1 MDETTQATVDET
13 TIVEPVAPA
22 APEAVVDPVTTAPE
36 VAPEVVDPVPAP
48 VAPVVKTKVR
58 HQRQKQVTSIV
69 TAEEQTETEITD
81 DDVDVLPTSLTLAAP
96 YAFYDDAGAMHQW
109 LAGQTV
115 SDATEIA
122 LLVDRGAIFKAE

>member
-1 MDETTQATVDET
+1 MDEPTQATVDET
-13 TIVEPVAPA
+13 TIVDQVAPVAPETVVEPVAT
-22 APEAVVDPVTTAPE
+22 EAE
-36 VAPEVVDPVPAP
+36 VAPVVVDPVPAP

-58 HQRQKQVTSIV
+58 HQRQKQVTSII
-69 TAEEQTETEITD
+69 TAEEQTVTEITA

-96 YAFYDDAGAMHQW
+96 YAFYDDAGEMHQW

>member
-1 MDETTQATVDET
+1 MDETTQAPVDET

-36 VAPEVVDPVPAP
+36 VAPVVVDPVPAP

-81 DDVDVLPTSLTLAAP
+81 DDVDVMPASLTLAAP
-96 YAFYDDAGAMHQW
+96 YAFYDDAGEMHQW

>member
-1 MDETTQATVDET
+1 MDETTQAPVDVAPVIDSGAPVAPETV
-13 TIVEPVAPA
+13 VEPVA
-22 APEAVVDPVTTAPE
+22 TAPE
-36 VAPEVVDPVPAP
+36 VAPVVVDPVPAP
-48 VAPVVKTKVR
+48 VAPTVKTKVR

-69 TAEEQTETEITD
+69 TAEELTETEITD
-81 DDVDVLPTSLTLAAP
+81 DDVDVLPASLTLAAP

-115 SDATEIA
+115 ADATEIA